1 MSAKNPIG
9 GPGTN
14 QYAVKGRSTQ
24 QNPGGA
30 ARAAAV
36 GYEPVA
42 VNGVVVAESR
52 HINASD
58 RPSPADR
65 WSNIAAELDGH
76 EHLDPYLVAERAAT
90 FRNVMSVDGAIAID
104 DTGLYE
110 QLLETG
116 VAHRFMLVQRS
127 AYNDDMYFTTHASV
141 PNIEDYME
149 GEEYPDDWR
158 VHRIIDLD
166 SRASAFDS
174 RDDLSDQDVTTS
186 VSSVGEAMRAWG
198 LGQTYP
204 LADTFRFD
212 NDDKPFTASFTK
224 ADAVH
229 PKEAEDWVSAAFGS
243 IGGELVQ
250 GFEPGAQSEGH
261 DGADYVLADMKV
273 RLPNG
278 KTVWIK
284 VECPTDVACD

>member
-42 VNGVVVAESR
+42 VNGVVIAESR

-58 RPSPADR
+58 RPADR

-76 EHLDPYLVAERAAT
+76 EHLDPHLVAERAAT
-90 FRNVMSVDGAIAID
+90 FRKVMSADPID

-116 VAHRFMLVQRS
+116 VANRFMLVQRS
-127 AYNDDMYFTTHASV
+127 AYNDDMYFTTHDTV
-141 PNIEDYME
+141 PDIDDYMD

-166 SRASAFDS
+166 SRDGG
-174 RDDLSDQDVTTS
+174 SDEDVTTS
-186 VSSVGEAMRAWG
+186 VGSVSEAMSAWG